1 MHLQGRVASSMQFV
15 GLSLMPL
22 APLLGGVLLEQ
33 LGGRAATIGLLVLVT
48 ISALIPTASATV
60 RRIPRP
66 ADWPHLEEPAAAQP
80 VAAVA

>member
-1 MHLQGRVASSMQFV
+1 MQFV

-60 RRIPRP
+60 RSIPRP
-66 ADWPHLEEPAAAQP
+66 AEWPRLEEEPAAASASL
-80 VAAVA
+80 AA